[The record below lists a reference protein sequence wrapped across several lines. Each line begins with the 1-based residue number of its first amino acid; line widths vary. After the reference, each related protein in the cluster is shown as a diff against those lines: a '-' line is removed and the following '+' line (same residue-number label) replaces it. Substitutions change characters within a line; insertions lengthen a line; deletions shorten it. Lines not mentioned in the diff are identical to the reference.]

1 MDRLIHSEIRLVGS
15 RPPQP
20 ACQLGPSCG
29 RCEQAERAG
38 LLDRHAAAMRAE
50 LLVQVTHVRLNHQN
64 M

>member
-1 MDRLIHSEIRLVGS
+1 MIEHYAGRNAGPGPELFSAV
-15 RPPQP
+15 
-20 ACQLGPSCG
+20 LGPSCG

-38 LLDRHAAAMRAE
+38 LLDGHAAAMRAE

>member
-1 MDRLIHSEIRLVGS
+1 VR
-15 RPPQP
+15 
-20 ACQLGPSCG
+20 G

-38 LLDRHAAAMRAE
+38 LLDGHAAAVRAE